1 MINRILFATDLGIY
15 NPYLM
20 SQLSVLAHSTGA
32 RVDLV
37 HAIEPMGVFAESILS
52 IYMTPD
58 DQKHLRNSGMPQVME
73 HIRQQVLDS
82 LKVEIDEMPNKFTI
96 SDVIVEI
103 GPPSDIIIKHARQC
117 RSDLIVIGSHSGQGD
132 GEAMIGSVA
141 GKVLRK
147 ASVPVYFLPTACL
160 REGL

>member
-1 MINRILFATDLGIY
+1 MIKRILFATDLGVY

-20 SQLSVLAHSTGA
+20 SQLSTLAHSTGA
-32 RVDLV
+32 KVDLV

-73 HIRQQVLDS
+73 HIRQQVVDS
-82 LKVEIDEMPNKFTI
+82 LQIEMDHMPYEFAVNE
-96 SDVIVEI
+96 VIVEI
-103 GPPSDIIIKHARQC
+103 GPPSDIIIKYARQC
-117 RSDLIVIGSHSGQGD
+117 QSDLIVIGSHSSQGD

-141 GKVLRK
+141 GKVLKR
-147 ASVPVYFLPTACL
+147 APIPVYFLPTVCL